1 MSAGQATF
9 RLAPQQAWLFGRPGG
24 PSVSQCVLMLD
35 GDLEESGIESRLQQL
50 VARHESLRTTFPTP
64 TGALTPVAQTIHE
77 RLPFGWAVAR
87 GEEELEALLAQQSAT
102 IDLEQGP
109 VLGAVLVERFRML
122 GLTIASACADVRS
135 LLLLGRELS
144 EAPKGQTELEP
155 IQPADYAQWR
165 HELASGN
172 DPDAARAR
180 TFWSAATEGIEP
192 RAVLFG
198 TPAARPGAP
207 KRIAIDLE
215 PGTLEAL
222 AATAARCRIDPGLFV
237 QAAWYALLGR
247 LGGAAEVLSAE
258 LRDGR
263 SQPDLDG
270 AVGPFAQVVP
280 VRVAVEAE
288 ASFLELVDRVNRARA
303 EAIQWQDYGSSGDLS
318 RLAQNALAGFVSLV
332 APAVA
337 FASPDYAG
345 TALELSWREQ
355 GELELS
361 YDAGT
366 YDGADAQQIARSFR
380 ALLAAVIVD
389 PSARLDALPLLDR
402 AEREPILAGCK
413 GAELRGG
420 AQCVHHAFEQQAESE
435 PALPALADAAG
446 QLSFAELN
454 ERANRLAHRL
464 IAVGVGR
471 DQPVGLCMQRTNA
484 MITALLAIMKAGGA
498 YLPLNHAHPP
508 ARLAH
513 QLAEAG
519 AGIVVTE
526 EALLPQLP
534 PLVASSTICVDRDRE
549 LLAGYPAENPPRR
562 SDPADLAYVMY
573 TSGSTGL
580 PKGVAVTHG
589 NLAGYTSAICERLG
603 IGARERFALVSE
615 ISTDL
620 GNTSIFPPFVR
631 GGAIHVID
639 PETSMDGAALAAY
652 VARYPIDVMKI
663 TPTHLRALLAAS
675 EGFLPRRWLV
685 VGGEPLSWDLVER
698 IRATGAACRILNH
711 YGPTEATVGCCT
723 LEVPVHRGSW
733 PAATVPIGRPLPGA
747 RAYILDEQLEP
758 VPYGVSGELCIAG
771 AGVARGYVNSS
782 EETARRFVADAVGQ
796 AGGRIY
802 RTGDRARFLRDG
814 TIAFLGRVDDQVKI
828 RGFRVEPGEIEATIL
843 RHPAVREAAVV
854 TREDGDGDFS
864 LVAYLVASPE
874 PTLSELRWL
883 VGRSLPDHMMPS
895 RFVAIDAL
903 PLTSSGK
910 VDRRALPEPGTIKS
924 RSADCVAPRD
934 ELEQQIAEIWC
945 QLLRVDEVGVF
956 DDFFSLGGHSL
967 LATQAIMRIRRL
979 YGNIPLGALF
989 NSPTVAA
996 LADAIRASQGVAAR

>member
-24 PSVSQCVLMLD
+24 PSVSQCVLVVE
-35 GDLEESGIESRLQQL
+35 GQLEEDAIESRLGQL

-64 TGALTPVAQTIHE
+64 SGARTPVAQTIHE

-87 GEEELEALLAQQSAT
+87 GEEEIEGLLAHQAAT
-102 IDLEQGP
+102 IDPEQGP
-109 VLGAVLVERFRML
+109 VLCAVLAERFRML
-122 GLTIASACADVRS
+122 GLTVASACADVGS

-144 EAPKGQTELEP
+144 GAPGGPPAPEP
-155 IQPADYAQWR
+155 IQLADYAQWR
-165 HELASGN
+165 HELASGT

-180 TFWSAATEGIEP
+180 TFWSASEAIEP

-198 TPAARPGAP
+198 TPAARSGAAR
-207 KRIAIDLE
+207 RIAIELE

-222 AATAARCRIDPGLFV
+222 AASAARCRTDAGLFV
-237 QAAWYALLGR
+237 QAAWYALLAR
-247 LGGAAEVLSAE
+247 LGGAGELLSAE

-263 SQPDLDG
+263 SQPELDG

-280 VRVAVEAE
+280 LRVAVEAE
-288 ASFLELVDRVNRARA
+288 ASFLELVDRVRRARA
-303 EAIQWQDYGSSGDLS
+303 EAIHWQDYGSSGDLS
-318 RLAQNALAGFVSLV
+318 RLAHNALAGFVSRA

-337 FASPDYAG
+337 FASTDWAG
-345 TALELSWREQ
+345 TMVELCSREQ

-361 YDAGT
+361 YDTGT
-366 YDGADAQQIARSFR
+366 YDSDDVRQIARSFR
-380 ALLAAVIVD
+380 ALLAAAIAD
-389 PSARLDALPLLDR
+389 PSARLDAFPLLDG
-402 AEREPILAGCK
+402 AERERILAGGR
-413 GAELRGG
+413 GADLPSA
-420 AQCVHHAFEQQAESE
+420 AQCVHHAFEQQAASE
-435 PALPALADAAG
+435 PALTALADAAG
-446 QLSFAELN
+446 QLSFTELN
-454 ERANRLAHRL
+454 ERANRLAHHL
-464 IAVGVGR
+464 IAVGVDR
-471 DQPVGLCMQRTNA
+471 DQPVGLCMQRTGA

-526 EALLPQLP
+526 AALLPRLP
-534 PLVASSTICVDRDRE
+534 TLAASSAICLDRDRE
-549 LLAGYPAENPPRR
+549 LLAAYGADDPPRR

-603 IGARERFALVSE
+603 IGATERFAVISD

-620 GNTSIFPPFVR
+620 GNTSIFPPLVR
-631 GGAIHVID
+631 GGAIHLID

-652 VARYPIDVMKI
+652 VARNPIDVIKI

-675 EGFLPRRWLV
+675 EGFLPRRCLV

-698 IRATGAACRILNH
+698 IRATGATCRILNH

-723 LEVPVHRGSW
+723 LEVPSHRGSW
-733 PAATVPIGRPLPGA
+733 SAATVPIGRPLRGA
-747 RAYILDEQLEP
+747 HAYVLDDKLEP
-758 VPYGVSGELCIAG
+758 VPIGVDGELCIAG
-771 AGVARGYVNSS
+771 AGVARGYVNRS
-782 EETARRFVADAVGQ
+782 EETAERFVADVLGH

-802 RTGDRARFLRDG
+802 RTGDRARFQRDG

-854 TREDGDGDFS
+854 TREHGDSDLS

-874 PTLSELRWL
+874 PTLSELRSL
-883 VGRSLPDHMMPS
+883 VGSSLPEHMIPS

-910 VDRRALPEPGTIKS
+910 VDRRALPELGTIQS

-979 YGNIPLGALF
+979 YGSIPLGALF